1 MIKTCKGNYFQFY
14 PKNISIIYFLY
25 YISIQPLYIQMFV
38 LKFIYVFL
46 RHFEI
51 VLVEIF
57 LYFTWQPAQW
67 GAYFRYDVNLHFIL
81 HIMNGFHHSVLTNVL
96 SVDIF
101 RKCSKVELNFK
112 TTGIAHISIIWFQQ
126 IIQSTSYCWTWDL
139 AVNIVTNVNQ
149 FLVPNFTL
157 LIPAK
162 FLDLNFNYVSY
173 TKFQIL

>member
-1 MIKTCKGNYFQFY
+1 MIKTCKGNYFHFY
-14 PKNISIIYFLY
+14 PKNIYFLY

-81 HIMNGFHHSVLTNVL
+81 HIMNGFHHSVLTNIL

-101 RKCSKVELNFK
+101 RKCSKVELKNGYC
-112 TTGIAHISIIWFQQ
+112 THIYYLISTNNSIDVLLLNVRLGSEYRNKC
-126 IIQSTSYCWTWDL
+126 QS
-139 AVNIVTNVNQ
+139 V
-149 FLVPNFTL
+149 FG
-157 LIPAK
+157 AK
-162 FLDLNFNYVSY
+162 FYIVNTCKSFGFE
-173 TKFQIL
+173 FQLCFLHKISNS